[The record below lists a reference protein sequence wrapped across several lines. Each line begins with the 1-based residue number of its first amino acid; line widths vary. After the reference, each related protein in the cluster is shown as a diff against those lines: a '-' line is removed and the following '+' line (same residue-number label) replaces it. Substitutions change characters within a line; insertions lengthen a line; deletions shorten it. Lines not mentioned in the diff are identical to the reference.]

1 MPQMNLIISMQL
13 KHPLPCYARSNP
25 KMPKLSMY
33 PFLHP
38 QDEAAATLLAEAA
51 FSLSLATTLSY
62 IDLSLICEI
71 GEGQKLRT
79 KHLQI
84 RQTSDGDVSINVSA
98 SLRGRRRAN
107 SGF

>member
-1 MPQMNLIISMQL
+1 
-13 KHPLPCYARSNP
+13 
-25 KMPKLSMY
+25 MPKLTMY
-33 PFLHP
+33 PFLHL

-51 FSLSLATTLSY
+51 FSLSRATTLSY

-84 RQTSDGDVSINVSA
+84 RPTSDGDVTINVSV
-98 SLRGRRRAN
+98 SLRDRRRAN
-107 SGF
+107 SGFAR

>member
-1 MPQMNLIISMQL
+1 MPQMNLIISMQ
-13 KHPLPCYARSNP
+13 KHPLPCHARSNP

-38 QDEAAATLLAEAA
+38 QDEVAATLLAETA

-84 RQTSDGDVSINVSA
+84 RQTLTEI
-98 SLRGRRRAN
+98 LP
-107 SGF
+107 